1 MNIQQLEYVLAVDK
15 HRHFAKAAEACFVT
29 QATLSM
35 MIKKLEEELGVV
47 IFDRSKQPVKPTEAG
62 AQVIAQSRLVLAEIG
77 NLKQLV
83 QAQKNEISGEIR
95 IGIIPTLAPY
105 LLPLFLQ
112 TLLKKYPLLT
122 VYINELTTEQIIS
135 QLRKEQL
142 DVGILATPLKEEGIK
157 ETPLFNELFKV
168 YVSKGEKELN
178 KKYLLPADIDT
189 KRLWLL
195 EEGHCLR
202 AQMLNLCELRK
213 HETTNSNLHYEAG
226 SIESLLKLVEMN
238 KGITIVPELA
248 TIDFDSKQ
256 KNQLRSFKAPVPAR
270 EISLVTYRHFNKQAI
285 LKVLETAILE
295 GVKPYMDHKKETEK
309 IAIQRLKKQ

>member
-1 MNIQQLEYVLAVDK
+1 MNLQQLEYLLAVDRY
-15 HRHFAKAAEACFVT
+15 RHFAKAAEACFVT

-35 MIKKLEEELGVV
+35 MLKKLEEELGVV

-62 AQVIAQSRLVLAEIG
+62 SPVIAQARVVLAEIT

-83 QAQKNEISGEIR
+83 SAQKNEIAGEIR

-112 TLLKKYPLLT
+112 SVLKKYPLLT
-122 VYINELTTEQIIS
+122 VYINELTTEQIIT
-135 QLRKEQL
+135 QLKKEQL
-142 DVGILATPLKEEGIK
+142 DMGILATPLKEEGIK
-157 ETPLFNELFKV
+157 ETPLFDELFKV

-202 AQMLNLCELRK
+202 SQMLNLCELKK
-213 HETTNSNLHYEAG
+213 HETINSNLHYEAG

-238 KGITIVPELA
+238 KGITIVPELS
-248 TIDFDSKQ
+248 TIDFDARQ
-256 KNQLRSFKAPVPAR
+256 KKQLRSFKTPVPAR

-285 LKVLETAILE
+285 FKAILSSIME
-295 GVKPYMDHKKETEK
+295 GVKPFIHGKKETEK
-309 IAIQRLKKQ
+309 IAIQR